1 MNELL
6 ALIAS
11 LVGDAYDDA
20 AKAKV
25 EAAAKK
31 VVETGSAS
39 ATDASRAEVKRL
51 EGELA
56 RTERRAKKAEDKLA
70 DASGDADARVEAL
83 RAELDGAKAKVG
95 DLEAEAKRQA
105 IRRRFER
112 ALGKAEL
119 PEAKRQAALKLADLD
134 GIELDDKS
142 DDGLAGSSAAIE
154 RLKGDYAFLWDAGET
169 DDERPRGGG
178 PRKGGSPLPNP
189 PKPKDGGGL
198 DIEKTTQDAVVQ
210 ALKSRGRAVRGTWGS
225 EAAKA
230 AGA

>member
-1 MNELL
+1 MDELL

-11 LVGDAYDDA
+11 LVGDAYDDD

-25 EAAAKK
+25 EKAAAKA
-31 VVETGSAS
+31 VEAGTSS
-39 ATDASRAEVKRL
+39 ATDASRAEIKRL
-51 EGELA
+51 EGEIKKVEKRA
-56 RTERRAKKAEDKLA
+56 ERAETKLA

-83 RAELDGAKAKVG
+83 RAELDSAKAKVG

-112 ALGKAEL
+112 ALGKAEV
-119 PEAKRQAALKLADLD
+119 PEARRQAALKLADLD

-154 RLKGDYAFLWDAGET
+154 RLKGDYAFLWDAGEV
-169 DDERPRGGG
+169 DDGKPKGGG
-178 PRKGGSPLPNP
+178 PRKGAGPVPKP
-189 PKPKDGGGL
+189 PKGGDGGL
-198 DIEKTTQDAVVQ
+198 DMATTAEDAVVR
-210 ALKSRGRAVRGTWGS
+210 ALQSRGRAVRGKWGKS
-225 EAAKA
+225 AEA